1 MMKRYF
7 LLMGLLIG
15 ANVQAAELYRSVD
28 SSGKVHYSDRPL
40 QGSEDV
46 EELKL
51 GKEPPSGEEL
61 PYETQRAMQNF
72 PVTLYTFPD
81 CGGLCEHARDLL
93 VKRGI
98 PFTEKSLVT
107 QEDMSAF
114 RKDSGDNR
122 LPALSIGKTW
132 LKGVQAEQWNNELD
146 YAGYPKSVMTYRPPR
161 PAAPAAA
168 QPAQ

>member
-1 MMKRYF
+1 MKRYF
-7 LLMGLLIG
+7 LLVGLLIVTN
-15 ANVQAAELYRSVD
+15 AQAGELYRSVD

-51 GKEPPSGEEL
+51 GKEPQPGEEL

-81 CGGLCEHARDLL
+81 CGALCEQARDLL
-93 VKRGI
+93 VKRGV
-98 PFTEKSLVT
+98 PFTDKSLVT
-107 QEDMSAF
+107 QEDMNAF
-114 RKDSGDNR
+114 RKDSGDNQ

-132 LKGVQAEQWNNELD
+132 LKGVQAEQWNKELD
-146 YAGYPKSVMTYRPPR
+146 FAGYPKSVLTYRPPR
-161 PAAPAAA
+161 PAAPPAA